1 MKKRFS
7 FFPLMVLLP
16 FFTSSY
22 LSYSATIDQEVTK
35 SYIASDYVTAAN
47 RLEQQIEEQKLRDSK
62 AERVEYSSLYMNYL
76 VLCHLYAWRLNKPDV
91 ALLKY
96 QELNELRRSYKSASK
111 FARAEL
117 LYIAEIYEAKNDYP
131 RARENY
137 EYLLKE
143 LADFGE
149 RENDD
154 LSILISDDLIKFVK
168 YQIDGLH
175 LKAKTGKGDKPL
187 LTKLKLSSQMT
198 HQFFPFLA
206 LSLAPAAV
214 YILSSNKSIDL
225 VDRIK
230 QSPPDLSSMI
240 QNHALIL
247 ATSASTVDESSEK
260 AMEAYLSKY
269 PESYYSLKLR
279 YLFYNFYKE
288 SGQTQKAEKLKK
300 DLEKIG
306 RKRGMELIIGP
317 DKRFSSPEKTWETY
331 VNALAAGDIDL
342 AMECYVSGR
351 RGHGKIFGVLGRD
364 KMKEI
369 AKSMGNI
376 HKVKA
381 GETMA
386 EYMVIRKENG
396 KEYSYAVRF
405 QNIDGEWKMY
415 GF

>member
-269 PESYYSLKLR
+269 PESYYSLQLR

-364 KMKEI
+364 KIKEI

-386 EYMVIRKENG
+386 EYMIIRKENG
-396 KEYSYAVRF
+396 KEFSYDLRF
-405 QNIDGEWKMY
+405 HNIDGEWKMEE
-415 GF
+415 F